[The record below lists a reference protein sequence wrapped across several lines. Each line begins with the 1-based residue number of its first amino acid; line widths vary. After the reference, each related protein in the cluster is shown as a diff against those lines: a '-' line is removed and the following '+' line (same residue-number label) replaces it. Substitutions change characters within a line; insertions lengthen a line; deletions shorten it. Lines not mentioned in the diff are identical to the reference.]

1 MSFDVSSNEEPYEGK
16 PHVRFCEGELLY
28 IAWLSAVKT
37 LSDERDR
44 EPSEFT

>member
-28 IAWLSAVKT
+28 IAWLRAVKA